1 MIEIRAILYFLCQL
15 SRGSDVKGELYF
27 SNGWILLN
35 GRTECLAQFLLPVT
49 N

>member
-27 SNGWILLN
+27 SNG
-35 GRTECLAQFLLPVT
+35 RTECLAQFLLPVT